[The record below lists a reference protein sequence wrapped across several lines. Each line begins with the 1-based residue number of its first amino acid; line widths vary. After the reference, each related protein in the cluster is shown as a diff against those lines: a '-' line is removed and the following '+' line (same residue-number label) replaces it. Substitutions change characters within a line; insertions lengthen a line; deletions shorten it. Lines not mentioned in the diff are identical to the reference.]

1 MLGIKP
7 DDRLV
12 KIKNEKRL
20 YKDVLAERSGK
31 TKTQGSRPA
40 GQDKFNNELGGRE

>member
-31 TKTQGSRPA
+31 TKTQGSRLA
-40 GQDKFNNELGGRE
+40 DQNKFNNELGGRE